1 MFTHQPGFEK
11 QFYSRGEMNHRV
23 FRMMFDLTDRPLQ
36 KVKGALRDM
45 LCRLFNA
52 LTTHGPPF
60 PD

>member
-1 MFTHQPGFEK
+1 
-11 QFYSRGEMNHRV
+11 
-23 FRMMFDLTDRPLQ
+23 MMFDLTDGSLQ